1 MKIKILFIYIFIQ
14 VTSIEAQQRMLFS
27 SQQQQGF
34 MQNPALVGL
43 EDYREVKLIYH
54 QQWTGFEGSPTL
66 KGIGYSTLIGK
77 DSSGISNKLKSLPLP
92 GTKPKLFSESTS
104 KNKRNSKNKKGFGAV
119 IMTESDGTI
128 SITDYMSMFSFQF
141 ERNKKTWL
149 LGIGAGMLQ
158 YSFNPDNLRLVN
170 SNDLT
175 FSKQQRTILMPSLQ
189 LSAAYMANDFFVCV
203 NSKHS
208 FKTNILNDASRS
220 ELLPNTFISGGL
232 KFKLLEHLTVVPS
245 ALIRITKNTP
255 NTADISGLL
264 DYKDLL
270 RFGVLYRTNG
280 DFSASA
286 GITYN
291 HSLSVLYSFDLTTS
305 QLRSIYSNTH
315 NIILSFR
322 IRKTALS
329 TNLPRNFWF

>member
-189 LSAAYMANDFFVCV
+189 LSADSVFCQGNAVTISTNSQNNATYKWIETNSNTPVGNSNSILV
-203 NSKHS
+203 NSSGKYRI
-208 FKTNILNDASRS
+208 IL
-220 ELLPNTFISGGL
+220 
-232 KFKLLEHLTVVPS
+232 
-245 ALIRITKNTP
+245 
-255 NTADISGLL
+255 
-264 DYKDLL
+264 
-270 RFGVLYRTNG
+270 
-280 DFSASA
+280 
-286 GITYN
+286 
-291 HSLSVLYSFDLTTS
+291 
-305 QLRSIYSNTH
+305 QSIYGCADTS
-315 NIILSFR
+315 R
-322 IRKTALS
+322 IQQIVLDS
-329 TNLPRNFWF
+329 HGLN